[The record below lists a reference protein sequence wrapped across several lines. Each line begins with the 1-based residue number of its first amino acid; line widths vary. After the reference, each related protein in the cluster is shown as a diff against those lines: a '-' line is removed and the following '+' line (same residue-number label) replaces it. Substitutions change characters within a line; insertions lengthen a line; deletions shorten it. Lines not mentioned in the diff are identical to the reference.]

1 MVLICNKKKQICVN
15 ISDLSTLKDFQKFGV
30 LGLKSKERERE
41 RERER
46 VCYQSGPAGGGIS
59 NPVNP
64 LMH

>member
-1 MVLICNKKKQICVN
+1 VN

-46 VCYQSGPAGGGIS
+46 ESVTRVA
-59 NPVNP
+59 P
-64 LMH
+64 LEVVYLTQ

>member
-1 MVLICNKKKQICVN
+1 MVPICNKKKQICVN

-41 RERER
+41 
-46 VCYQSGPAGGGIS
+46 CYQSGPAGGGIS

-64 LMH
+64 LIH